1 MEAAAHLEAVVAQQ
15 AATIEKLSAEREQF
29 RRLYMDLLERCE
41 QLERGI
47 VAGKKAERFKG
58 NDAQLTLQMLEML
71 LDPEAGQ
78 SEPEPAAEPQ
88 KVREHERRGHG
99 RAPLAEHLPRV
110 EIVLLPPEVQQQGL
124 DAFLRVGEEV
134 REVLERR
141 PASMVVVRI
150 VRPKFIER
158 AAAEMVPIVCTAPD
172 GEEERACD
180 EPPPPDTRFLI
191 AELPDLP
198 IGRGLAGPGM
208 LADTIVRRWQ
218 DHMPLH
224 RLSLMYARDGVVL
237 ARSTMCGWHE
247 QLADQVEPLVDAML
261 RDAFKAPYLCAD
273 ATGVLVLA
281 EEQCR
286 KAHFW
291 VLVAPERHV
300 LYRYTHRHD
309 SAAVDRVLAGRHAHR
324 AGPRLRPQPARRP
337 AAIPRRRPPAAREQ
351 HLRTQPPSRGPRSQK
366 LVVSRQRRGRT
377 RQHDLRLPPRQLPAP
392 RHRTLGLPPRPL
404 LPRPGL
410 ARLAHPRARA
420 LLLEADSPA
429 ARDTAAP
436 RRPRLPLRHARGPSL
451 RRIAAG

>member
-47 VAGKKAERFKG
+47 IAGKKAERFKG

-78 SEPEPAAEPQ
+78 PEPEPAAEPQ

-158 AAAEMVPIVCTAPD
+158 AAAAAAPIVCTSPD
-172 GEEERACD
+172 GEAERACD

-191 AELPDLP
+191 AELPDLVP
-198 IGRGLAGPGM
+198 SKLA
-208 LADTIVRRWQ
+208 
-218 DHMPLH
+218 
-224 RLSLMYARDGVVL
+224 S
-237 ARSTMCGWHE
+237 
-247 QLADQVEPLVDAML
+247 
-261 RDAFKAPYLCAD
+261 
-273 ATGVLVLA
+273 
-281 EEQCR
+281 
-286 KAHFW
+286 
-291 VLVAPERHV
+291 
-300 LYRYTHRHD
+300 
-309 SAAVDRVLAGRHAHR
+309 
-324 AGPRLRPQPARRP
+324 
-337 AAIPRRRPPAAREQ
+337 PRR
-351 HLRTQPPSRGPRSQK
+351 T
-366 LVVSRQRRGRT
+366 RGR
-377 RQHDLRLPPRQLPAP
+377 A
-392 RHRTLGLPPRPL
+392 
-404 LPRPGL
+404 
-410 ARLAHPRARA
+410 
-420 LLLEADSPA
+420 
-429 ARDTAAP
+429 
-436 RRPRLPLRHARGPSL
+436 
-451 RRIAAG
+451 